1 MRRNQI
7 LLSLAVALPAVAL
20 AGRKDRR
27 ASDAAEQGMMMPD
40 LAKVLGTAWD
50 VPPELSDGA
59 QPGTVLELT
68 EEGLRVVM
76 RNCIA
81 GAPHERSLTNVS
93 MQNSLS
99 GGVGW
104 GGKAVGASADASHSL
119 KLAFQSPT
127 VQGFDLIDFVPSDAC
142 VAKLTAYADR
152 GGDVANLVVVQ
163 EALMARVSGCDQTTA
178 SAGVSVPGGGV
189 GLSGAGACQMFSD
202 APVAVG
208 LKVAALSEIREL
220 AGLGPAP
227 TPAPVPR
234 ASGPPSSPPSA
245 AGTTGL
251 DWVRIPGGPF
261 EMGSATGDDD
271 EQPVH
276 VVRIASFELMKTEV
290 TFGQYDRCVRA
301 GACTPAHTGVGECR
315 VWDGSE
321 WTDGTLPLS
330 FQGADQPV
338 VCVDWDQAR
347 AFARWAGGRLP
358 TEAEWEYAASSGVNA
373 WKYPWGNQDATCDR
387 AVMTDGGTGCGEGH
401 TWPVCSKP
409 AGNSS
414 QGVCDLAGNV
424 WEWTQD
430 SWHDSYSGAPT
441 DGSAWEGGASNRVGR
456 GGGWSSTASHL
467 RAPNRSKR
475 GPSRRNYDLGFRLAR

>member
-1 MRRNQI
+1 MRRDQI

-20 AGRKDRR
+20 AGRRDRS
-27 ASDAAEQGMMMPD
+27 ASGAAEQGMLMPD
-40 LAKVLGTAWD
+40 LAKVLGTAWQ

-68 EEGLRVVM
+68 SEGLRVVM
-76 RNCIA
+76 RNCMA

-104 GGKAVGASADASHSL
+104 GGKAVGASANASHSL

-178 SAGVSVPGGGV
+178 SAGVSVPRGGV

-220 AGLGPAP
+220 AGLGAAPA
-227 TPAPVPR
+227 PAPVPR
-234 ASGPPSSPPSA
+234 ASPPAPAPRASPPAPASRSSRGK
-245 AGTTGL
+245 AGIE
-251 DWVRIPGGPF
+251 WVSLGAF
-261 EMGSATGDDD
+261 EIS
-271 EQPVH
+271 
-276 VVRIASFELMKTEV
+276 KTEV
-290 TFGQYDRCVRA
+290 TVAQYRACVDA
-301 GACTPAHTGVGECR
+301 GACTKPETGSYFNWGVSGR
-315 VWDGSE
+315 DHHPING
-321 WTDGTLPLS
+321 
-330 FQGADQPV
+330 
-338 VCVDWDQAR
+338 VDWKQATT
-347 AFARWAGGRLP
+347 FARWAGGRLP
-358 TEAEWEYAASSGVNA
+358 TGDEWTYAATSGGKS
-373 WKYPWGNQDATCDR
+373 WDYPWGDETATCSR
-387 AVMTDGGTGCGEGH
+387 AVMDGRVRGGREGCGQDR

-409 AGNSS
+409 AGNSTH
-414 QGVCDLAGNV
+414 GVCDLAGNV
-424 WEWTQD
+424 WEWTQE
-430 SWHDSYSGAPT
+430 T
-441 DGSAWEGGASNRVGR
+441 KGASNRVSR
-456 GGGWSSTASHL
+456 GGGWSRPASGL
-467 RAPNRSKR
+467 RASDRR
-475 GPSRRNYDLGFRLAR
+475 GSDPSFRNVNLGFRLAR